1 MRLAAEADPS
11 TLEHATT
18 AGREAYAAVVEEKR
32 LAAEKKQ
39 KALDIEVTLYLEA
52 RKEAREKQRAAER
65 KAAGLS
71 DSDDAFS
78 DTTEEEQEDADDADD
93 DGDKGALAK
102 AREAAVD
109 AEGEASPETRS
120 YSAALAGNAFVAGY
134 VDGGPARSAPSCLLL
149 DEHNDTCYLSIRHEI
164 RKLSLGPADDSPQD
178 EGATLSA
185 TRRVETS
192 GL

>member
-1 MRLAAEADPS
+1 M
-11 TLEHATT
+11 
-18 AGREAYAAVVEEKR
+18 
-32 LAAEKKQ
+32 
-39 KALDIEVTLYLEA
+39 TLYLEA

-71 DSDDAFS
+71 DSDDDAFS
-78 DTTEEEQEDADDADD
+78 DTTEEEQDDVDDADGD
-93 DGDKGALAK
+93 EDKGALAK

-109 AEGEASPETRS
+109 AEGEALPEARS

-149 DEHNDTCYLSIRHEI
+149 DEHSDICYLSIRHEI

-178 EGATLSA
+178 DGATLFS
-185 TRRVETS
+185 TRRAYE
-192 GL
+192 GLIAHVAA